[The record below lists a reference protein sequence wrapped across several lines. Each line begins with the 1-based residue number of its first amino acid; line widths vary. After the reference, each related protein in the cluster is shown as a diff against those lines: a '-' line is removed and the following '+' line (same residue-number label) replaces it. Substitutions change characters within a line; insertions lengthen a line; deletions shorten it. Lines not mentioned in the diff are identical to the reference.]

1 MKGFTY
7 EGQKL
12 IIIKKDDDIWF
23 RGKTVASI
31 LNYKNTRKA
40 IRDHVAPED
49 KCSLKILK
57 SKGNE
62 SFPLK
67 NTHDNGLKSWGNES
81 FPLKRNTGNTIYI
94 NESGL
99 YGLILRSNIDKA
111 KDFQRWVTKD
121 VLPSIRKTGKY
132 EFNNRPYKM
141 LTFNINTE
149 YDLHKKVVNFIRNN
163 YPKAI
168 LLPSLG
174 ENQINCNMRIK
185 SYNMGYQKGTCDL
198 LIGNLHLNYTGFG
211 IEFKT
216 PTGYG
221 KLSKEQEMMLQ
232 EYENNNYKILVS
244 NDYDE
249 IIKEI
254 ILYFQGVRIKS
265 KHCIKK
271 FRSSETLQNHCNY
284 MHKYVT

>member
-1 MKGFTY
+1 MKVFTY
-7 EGQKL
+7 ESQKL
-12 IIIKKDDDIWF
+12 NIIKKDDDIWF

-40 IRDHVAPED
+40 IIDHVAPED
-49 KCSLKILK
+49 KCSLKRLK

-81 FPLKRNTGNTIYI
+81 LPLKNNHVIYI

-99 YGLILRSNIDKA
+99 YSLILKSKIDKA
-111 KDFQRWVTKD
+111 KDFQRWVTKE

-163 YPKAI
+163 YPKA
-168 LLPSLG
+168 LLIPTLG
-174 ENQINCNMRIK
+174 ENQVNCNMRIT
-185 SYNMGYQKGTCDL
+185 SYNKGYQKGSCDL
-198 LIGNLHLNYTGFG
+198 FIGNMHINYSGFA

-216 PTGYG
+216 PKCDG

-232 EYENNNYKILVS
+232 EYENNNYKTLVS

-254 ILYFQGVRIKS
+254 ILYFQGVRIKC

-284 MHKYVT
+284 IHKYVT